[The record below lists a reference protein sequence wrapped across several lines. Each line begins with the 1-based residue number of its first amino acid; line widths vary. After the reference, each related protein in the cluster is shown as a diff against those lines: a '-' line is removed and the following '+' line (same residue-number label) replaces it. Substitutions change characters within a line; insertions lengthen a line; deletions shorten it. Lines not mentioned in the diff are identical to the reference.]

1 MSLIALA
8 GAVLI
13 GVGMTMSI
21 ASRTEEMAS
30 FGAIAGIGFGFI
42 ASILSF
48 VLALIGMF
56 RREKPGGPAFFG
68 FMLSAVPAAIGIWI
82 VVQMLAQAY
91 GL

>member
-1 MSLIALA
+1 M
-8 GAVLI
+8 AVLI

-30 FGAIAGIGFGFI
+30 FGAIAGIGFGFV

-48 VLALIGMF
+48 VLAVIGMF
-56 RREKPGGPAFFG
+56 RREKPGGPTFFG
-68 FMLSAVPAAIGIWI
+68 FVLSAVPAAIGIWI
-82 VVQMLAQAY
+82 VLQILAKSS